1 VVKLFSEDQS
11 NSNHA
16 YDWMKIL
23 PEREPYMKKRY
34 LLLLLV
40 VLAGCSSTATEPTST
55 TITEAV
61 VVSDEVEADQPRAED
76 TGAVTKEAM
85 DAAETPTKAAAETV
99 EDNDMVEPTESP
111 VETELDHN
119 RMLSELLFKVTSLAE
134 GEALLEEIEQS
145 GDTRFVA
152 GLVDT
157 LRYQPFV
164 GSGRGVGDL
173 TRAIGAT
180 LNSLTGE
187 ELQPDWFEWVEW
199 AGQHPELESFE
210 TYPTWKGNLFSVL
223 IDPQFARFVYADM
236 NVAPDARVE
245 EIVWGGVRV
254 DGIPALDNPKMVDP
268 EDADYLVP
276 EERIFGVSINGDT
289 RAYPARFL
297 DWHEMFND
305 VVGGE
310 PVSLAY

>member
-1 VVKLFSEDQS
+1 V
-11 NSNHA
+11 N
-16 YDWMKIL
+16 
-23 PEREPYMKKRY
+23 
-34 LLLLLV
+34 
-40 VLAGCSSTATEPTST
+40 
-55 TITEAV
+55 
-61 VVSDEVEADQPRAED
+61 DEVGAEQQPVEG
-76 TGAVTKEAM
+76 TGTITKEAM
-85 DAAETPTKAAAETV
+85 EAAETPTKVTETV
-99 EDNDMVEPTESP
+99 EDSAMVEPTERSA
-111 VETELDHN
+111 ETDLDHN
-119 RMLSELLFKVTSLAE
+119 QMLSELLFKVTSLAE

-173 TRAIGAT
+173 TSAIGAT
-180 LNSLTGE
+180 LNRLTGE

-210 TYPTWKGNLFSVL
+210 TYPAWKSNLYSVL
-223 IDPQFARFVYADM
+223 IDPQFSRFVYADM
-236 NVAPDARVE
+236 KVAPDSRVE

>member
-1 VVKLFSEDQS
+1 
-11 NSNHA
+11 
-16 YDWMKIL
+16 
-23 PEREPYMKKRY
+23 MKKRWLI
-34 LLLLLV
+34 LLFL
-40 VLAGCSSTATEPTST
+40 VLAGCNSPAAELMST
-55 TITEAV
+55 TVTEAAV
-61 VVSDEVEADQPRAED
+61 ASEEIEADQPPVED
-76 TGAVTKEAM
+76 TGTITKEATET
-85 DAAETPTKAAAETV
+85 AETPTEATQTV
-99 EDNDMVEPTESP
+99 DDSNMIEPTENS

-119 RMLSELLFKVTSLAE
+119 RMLSELLFKVSSLAE
-134 GEALLEEIEQS
+134 GEALLKEIEQS
-145 GDTRFVA
+145 GDTRFLA
-152 GLVDT
+152 GLIDA

-173 TRAIGAT
+173 TGTIGAT
-180 LNSLTGE
+180 LNRLSGE

-199 AGQHPELESFE
+199 AGQHPEIESFE
-210 TYPTWKGNLFSVL
+210 TYPAWKGNLYAAL
-223 IDPQFARFVYADM
+223 IDPQFSRFVYADM
-236 NVAPDARVE
+236 KVAPDSRVE

-268 EDADYLVP
+268 GDADYLVP
-276 EERIFGVSINGDT
+276 EERIFGVSINDDT